1 MIENIIDFYKRIGQ
15 YNYSEAAGVTKGKP
29 YFSLQEGHC
38 HINQAIFGYRG
49 FYKVTLLL
57 ETGKLYYADKWIMVD
72 RPALMF
78 ATPAVPY
85 AWEALAD
92 SGKRGWFCIFNEEF
106 MQVSEQMGTLA
117 DSPLFCSSKDRIYF
131 LDNDTLDE
139 IQEIGRQI
147 RRETASD
154 YPQKFDVLRCY
165 LHLLVHKAMMLEKG
179 NHYVS
184 HKNAAQRTV
193 ELFLVLLDH
202 QFPVEFPA
210 NPLRLRSAT
219 DYAERLSIHVNH
231 LNRVV
236 KAVTGHTTSDLINRR
251 IVQEAVA
258 LLQHSPC
265 SISEIG
271 WALGFNEV
279 SSFSNY
285 VKKHTGTS
293 PSDLRMKAG

>member
-106 MQVSEQMGTLA
+106 IQVSEQMGTLA

-154 YPQKFDVLRCY
+154 YQQKC
-165 LHLLVHKAMMLEKG
+165 HLK
-179 NHYVS
+179 
-184 HKNAAQRTV
+184 
-193 ELFLVLLDH
+193 
-202 QFPVEFPA
+202 
-210 NPLRLRSAT
+210 
-219 DYAERLSIHVNH
+219 
-231 LNRVV
+231 
-236 KAVTGHTTSDLINRR
+236 
-251 IVQEAVA
+251 
-258 LLQHSPC
+258 
-265 SISEIG
+265 
-271 WALGFNEV
+271 
-279 SSFSNY
+279 
-285 VKKHTGTS
+285 
-293 PSDLRMKAG
+293 MKI